1 MDQEAFNQS
10 LFLTARLVD
19 RGDYVDAAIALRP
32 WLETDLDAKGKAIV
46 CINLAVCCE
55 HQKDYERALA
65 WYEQGTR
72 HALVFA
78 GEHKAALLYRLGRK
92 TDALAAYRRLL
103 PEILT
108 PEERTRI
115 QTNVDT
121 LVKECG

>member
-10 LFLTARLVD
+10 LFLTARLVE
-19 RGDYVDAAIALRP
+19 RGDFVDAAIALRP

-55 HQKDYERALA
+55 HQQDYDTALA
-65 WYEQGTR
+65 WYSHGTH

-92 TDALAAYRRLL
+92 AEALAVYRSLL

-115 QTNVDT
+115 QTNVET
-121 LVKECG
+121 LAKECG